1 MMLATAVTVFAAE
14 KTVWEGSEPIS
25 WNTDVA
31 PGTQFETPSGTFT
44 GLSKGDVIK
53 AYTTTTYESPQYVMT
68 YKKGT
73 GWDWTDLETVF
84 SDGVMSYTVADETIA
99 TEIAERGLVFRGQA
113 YTLTKITVETPESG
127 GETAETIIWEGS
139 TALDWGANPG
149 VSVSLEASMFASAKA
164 GDKLKI
170 EGTGTNEYTQ
180 IQVCVNYPWK
190 SSDSYTSLPV
200 NFEITADDLENIK
213 ANGMT
218 IAGQNA
224 TINKVTLVKHEEPEP
239 DPEPVTY
246 PVVVWTG
253 EQVIDW
259 GSNPSTW
266 QTISRNKFA
275 QIKAGDILR
284 IQYKEVKAGAM
295 MGLQYSI
302 PDNWALLPGVEIMS
316 VDGLATRLVLTQD
329 MLDAIKSGDLHIT
342 GIGFTLTKV
351 EALDATTVKTLTC
364 NVPVTGDD
372 WIWNTGETPSF
383 KVNIE
388 NANAEAVMADM
399 TLLITTDKRVE
410 LKTLEISKEIAA
422 GSSDDITLN
431 VDATLAPGFYRA
443 TVIVNDE
450 TIRAFNFGYAP
461 TEIASPA
468 DKQSDFDSFWQSAKD
483 ELASI
488 EASDEPVLTKIDSKS
503 TDKRTV
509 YLVEFKSVSNGDG
522 TPVTVRGYY
531 AEPNDGKKHPVIM
544 HYQGYDSGYRPGGQD
559 ATPWCFNGD
568 GDDLSANYAEFILS
582 TRGQSINNRPAS
594 DRADGIARDFTNEY
608 GDWFAYNFGDK
619 NKYYYR
625 GAYMDVVR
633 AIDFMASR
641 PTSDMTNLFAEGQSQ
656 GGAFTYAA
664 AALSG
669 REFKAIAPGIAFMGD
684 FPDYFELANWPAE
697 VARANQGT
705 MTDAE
710 MFAFL
715 SYFDTKNLATKISDK
730 VAVIATIGVQ
740 DNVCPPHTN
749 IAPYNNLA
757 AGTVK
762 EISFNP
768 ENAHQVADNW
778 YQVYMNY
785 FASKYVEPQP
795 EPQPEPGEKT
805 RTENAQKLF
814 DVLTSLY
821 GNKIISGTTAVV
833 DWNTKEAE
841 QVYQWT
847 NKYPAINTYDFINI
861 HASKDVN
868 PDGWLDYS
876 DISGVKKWASEG
888 GVVSAMWHWQ
898 VKDNAGTGY
907 TCTPGTGDAATSFD
921 ASKVYVDGTAE
932 NTLAKQQLS
941 QICGYLKKMQDA
953 GIPVVWRP
961 FHEAAGNTYD
971 YDGGKAWFWWGAKGA
986 DVYKQL
992 WQWMYNYMV
1001 NEQGLHN
1008 LIWIWTSQTKDG
1020 SWYPG
1025 NDFVDII
1032 GRDIYGGEA
1041 AQQKSDFDHLTAGY
1055 SNMMVTLS
1063 ECGNTGNASQSD
1075 ISAVWEAGA
1084 KWSWF
1089 STWYDTAG
1097 SQLHNTQNWWTN
1109 AFSQDYVVTRDQMK
1123 ELLDF
1128 NIEPDPEPQP
1138 EPGTDTFDENGVA
1151 DLSKIEVQGDKVS
1164 YDPATHTVTTTEG
1177 WTGVQLTVADGEQVS
1192 GKELRI
1198 TFDRA
1203 MKVKCYVK
1211 YMGDTDASVI
1221 MDDAAEILY
1230 FELDNTKKLYQVQVQ
1245 PTEAA
1250 TFAFNEIRVNFESTK
1265 PVVKPLADG
1274 EIRTLFEDEEG
1285 VVMTWNEICQM
1296 NEEWGSILEAGE
1308 YFLVTVKSRTEGSE
1322 WPKVILRDATSTE
1335 AAAVELGNVTSY
1347 PYIVKMVL
1355 TEDVTKQLKNGFRF
1369 SGDGITITKIEITKP
1384 APAKEGDVS
1393 INAMNWMRT
1402 AVYDAESC
1410 MMTTTARW
1418 GQAGWEVGDDRYQD
1432 KTLVIV
1438 NIEPANFPVTLKLEY
1453 VNTDNRTL
1461 GFSVGVSAG
1470 KTQLNLPLPLDTKV
1484 INKVYLTYAE
1494 AASIVL
1500 TDASVVSAANA
1511 RPLTGEEIVTG
1522 IEHLTSDNSEG
1533 ESRYYNLNGQRIQ
1546 TPVKGLYIID
1556 GKKRIQK

>member
-1 MMLATAVTVFAAE
+1 MKKILSLVVMMLATVATVFAAE
-14 KTVWEGSEPIS
+14 NTVWEGNEPIS
-25 WNTDVA
+25 WNPEVA
-31 PGTQFETPSGTFT
+31 PGSQLETPEGIFSN
-44 GLSKGDVIK
+44 LAVGDIVR
-53 AYTTTTYESPQYVMT
+53 AYTTTTYEAPQYVVT
-68 YKKGT
+68 YKAGDD
-73 GWDWTDLETVF
+73 WSWTDLDISVSE
-84 SDGVMSYTVADETIA
+84 GVLSFTVADETMA
-99 TEIAERGLVFRGQA
+99 TEISQRGLIFRGQC
-113 YTLTKITVETPESG
+113 YNLIKITVESAG
-127 GETAETIIWEGS
+127 G
-139 TALDWGANPG
+139 
-149 VSVSLEASMFASAKA
+149 
-164 GDKLKI
+164 GDPL
-170 EGTGTNEYTQ
+170 
-180 IQVCVNYPWK
+180 
-190 SSDSYTSLPV
+190 
-200 NFEITADDLENIK
+200 
-213 ANGMT
+213 
-218 IAGQNA
+218 
-224 TINKVTLVKHEEPEP
+224 
-239 DPEPVTY
+239 PVTY
-246 PVVVWTG
+246 PVELWTG

-259 GSNPSTW
+259 GSSPSTW
-266 QTISRNKFA
+266 QTIGKGKFA
-275 QIKAGDILR
+275 NVKAGDILR
-284 IQYKEVKAGAM
+284 IQYKDVKAGAM

-329 MLDAIKSGDLHIT
+329 MLDAISSGDLHIT

-410 LKTLEISKEIAA
+410 VKTLEISKEIAA

-431 VDATLAPGFYRA
+431 VDATLTPGFYRA
-443 TVIVNDE
+443 TIIVNDE
-450 TIRAFNFGYAP
+450 TVRAFNFGYAP

-503 TDKRTV
+503 TEKRTV
-509 YLVEFKSVSNGDG
+509 YLVEFKSVSDGDG
-522 TPVTVRGYY
+522 QPVTVRGYY

-559 ATPWCFNGD
+559 ATPWCFDGD
-568 GDDLSANYAEFILS
+568 GDEYSGNYAEFILS
-582 TRGQSINNRPAS
+582 TRGQSVNNRPAS
-594 DRADGIARDFTNEY
+594 DRADGITRDFTNNY

-619 NKYYYR
+619 DKYYYR

-633 AIDFMASR
+633 AIDFMATR
-641 PTSDMTNLFAEGQSQ
+641 PTSDMTNLYAEGQSQ

-705 MTDAE
+705 MTDDE

-715 SYFDTKNLATKISDK
+715 SYFDTKNLATLISDK
-730 VAVIATIGVQ
+730 TAVIATIGVQ

-795 EPQPEPGEKT
+795 SEKT

-833 DWNTKEAE
+833 DWNTNQAE

-861 HASKDVN
+861 HASRDVN
-868 PDGWLDYS
+868 PEGWLDYS

-888 GVVSAMWHWQ
+888 GVVSAIWHWQ
-898 VKDNAGTGY
+898 VKNNAGTGY

-921 ASKVYVDGTAE
+921 ASKIYVDGSAE
-932 NTLAKQQLS
+932 NILAKQQLS
-941 QICGYLKKMQDA
+941 QICGYLKKMQAA
-953 GIPVVWRP
+953 GIPVIWRP
-961 FHEAAGNTYD
+961 LHEAAGNTCEF
-971 YDGGKAWFWWGAKGA
+971 DGGTAWFWWGAKGA

-1001 NEQGLHN
+1001 NEQGLYN
-1008 LIWIWTSQTKDG
+1008 LIWVWTSQTKDS

-1025 NDFVDII
+1025 DDYVDII
-1032 GRDIYGGEA
+1032 GRDIYSGEA
-1041 AQQKSDFDHLTAGY
+1041 AQHKSNFDHLSAGY
-1055 SNMMVTLS
+1055 TNMMVALS
-1063 ECGNTGNASQSD
+1063 ECGNTNDASQSD
-1075 ISAVWEAGA
+1075 ISAVWDAGA

-1089 STWYDTAG
+1089 STWYDTAN
-1097 SQLHNTQNWWTN
+1097 SNLHNTQSWWTN

-1123 ELLDF
+1123 ELLDL
-1128 NIEPDPEPQP
+1128 NIKPDPEPQP
-1138 EPGTDTFDENGVA
+1138 ATNTFNENGVA
-1151 DLSKIEVQGDKVS
+1151 DLSKIEVQGDKVT
-1164 YDPATHTVTTTEG
+1164 YDPETHTVTTTEG
-1177 WTGVQLTVADGEQVS
+1177 WTGVQLTVADGEKVS

-1198 TFDRA
+1198 TFDRDIA
-1203 MKVKCYVK
+1203 VKCYVK
-1211 YMGDTDASVI
+1211 YTDETDAEVI
-1221 MDDAAEILY
+1221 SKAEQILY
-1230 FELDNTKKLYQVQVQ
+1230 FDLDETKNVYQIQIQ

-1250 TFAFNEIRVNFESTK
+1250 TFVINEIVVNKESTK
-1265 PVVKPLADG
+1265 PVLKPLEEG
-1274 EIRTLFEDEEG
+1274 ETRTLFEDAEG
-1285 VVMTWNEICQM
+1285 VVMAWNEICQK
-1296 NEEWGSILEAGE
+1296 EEDWGAILESGE
-1308 YFLVTVKSRTEGSE
+1308 VFYVTVKERTEGSE
-1322 WPKVILRDATSTE
+1322 WPKVILRNSNSE
-1335 AAAVELGNVTSY
+1335 EVSAVELGDVENY
-1347 PYIVKMVL
+1347 PYIVKIKL
-1355 TEDVTKQLKNGFRF
+1355 TDEIVEQLRSGFRF
-1369 SGDGITITKIEITKP
+1369 SGDGITITKIEISKP
-1384 APAKEGDVS
+1384 AAAKEGDVS
-1393 INAMNWMRT
+1393 IEAMNWFRNG
-1402 AVYDAESC
+1402 VYDAETRTA
-1410 MMTTTARW
+1410 TTTARW
-1418 GQAGWEVGDDRYQD
+1418 GQTGWSVGDTRYD
-1432 KTLVIV
+1432 GMTLVIV
-1438 NIEPANFPVTLKLEY
+1438 NIEPTDFPVTLKMEY
-1453 VNTDNRTL
+1453 DNTEGIALATST
-1461 GFSVGVSAG
+1461 GIAEG
-1470 KTQLNLPLPLDTKV
+1470 KTQINLPLPLDTKAV
-1484 INKVYLTYAE
+1484 KKIYLTWAE
-1494 AASIVL
+1494 PGEVTL
-1500 TDASVVSAANA
+1500 TDASLIAAANA
-1511 RPLTGEEIVTG
+1511 RPLTGLADDTDG
-1522 IEHLTSDNSEG
+1522 ILSIENSELRM
-1533 ESRYYNLNGQRIQ
+1533 ENSYNLAGQR
-1546 TPVKGLYIID
+1546 VGDDYKGMVIKN
-1556 GKKRIQK
+1556 GKKIMVK

>member
-1 MMLATAVTVFAAE
+1 MKKIISLMIVLLATVVTTFAAE
-14 KTVWEGSEPIS
+14 TTLWEDTYADGIELNNSTVS
-25 WNTDVA
+25 
-31 PGTQFETPSGTFT
+31 TF
-44 GLSKGDVIK
+44 
-53 AYTTTTYESPQYVMT
+53 
-68 YKKGT
+68 
-73 GWDWTDLETVF
+73 
-84 SDGVMSYTVADETIA
+84 
-99 TEIAERGLVFRGQA
+99 
-113 YTLTKITVETPESG
+113 
-127 GETAETIIWEGS
+127 
-139 TALDWGANPG
+139 
-149 VSVSLEASMFASAKA
+149 KA
-164 GDKLKI
+164 GDVLRIYATVPEGGANFKI
-170 EGTGTNEYTQ
+170 VYKGDANGWAETTIPSMDTQ
-180 IQVCVNYPWK
+180 WPWINGG
-190 SSDSYTSLPV
+190 DTFYDVT
-200 NFEITADDLENIK
+200 FTETDITAFSGMNIYIYKGENS
-213 ANGMT
+213 T
-218 IAGQNA
+218 I
-224 TINKVTLVKHEEPEP
+224 TKVTLITKDDEPEPTLEGTVIYNDGDVVMGTAWDKYIQLAASNFTALNPGAVIRVYIKDVLDDVQAIFQDGEWQNMEGVDAVYPAATDAYYELTTPKAVLDIVKEKGLIIKGKNFTAYAVTITAEGTPEDDP
-239 DPEPVTY
+239 DPEPATPVFDEDGVADLSKIEVQDAEKVSYDAETHTVTTTAG
-246 PVVVWTG
+246 WTG
-253 EQVIDW
+253 VQLTVTDGEEVS
-259 GSNPSTW
+259 G
-266 QTISRNKFA
+266 KE
-275 QIKAGDILR
+275 LR
-284 IQYKEVKAGAM
+284 ITFDRAMKVKC
-295 MGLQYSI
+295 Y
-302 PDNWALLPGVEIMS
+302 
-316 VDGLATRLVLTQD
+316 
-329 MLDAIKSGDLHIT
+329 
-342 GIGFTLTKV
+342 
-351 EALDATTVKTLTC
+351 VKY
-364 NVPVTGDD
+364 
-372 WIWNTGETPSF
+372 
-383 KVNIE
+383 
-388 NANAEAVMADM
+388 M
-399 TLLITTDKRVE
+399 
-410 LKTLEISKEIAA
+410 
-422 GSSDDITLN
+422 
-431 VDATLAPGFYRA
+431 
-443 TVIVNDE
+443 DE
-450 TIRAFNFGYAP
+450 TD
-461 TEIASPA
+461 A
-468 DKQSDFDSFWQSAKD
+468 D
-483 ELASI
+483 
-488 EASDEPVLTKIDSKS
+488 
-503 TDKRTV
+503 
-509 YLVEFKSVSNGDG
+509 
-522 TPVTVRGYY
+522 
-531 AEPNDGKKHPVIM
+531 VIM
-544 HYQGYDSGYRPGGQD
+544 DD
-559 ATPWCFNGD
+559 A
-568 GDDLSANYAEFILS
+568 AEIL
-582 TRGQSINNRPAS
+582 
-594 DRADGIARDFTNEY
+594 
-608 GDWFAYNFGDK
+608 
-619 NKYYYR
+619 
-625 GAYMDVVR
+625 
-633 AIDFMASR
+633 
-641 PTSDMTNLFAEGQSQ
+641 
-656 GGAFTYAA
+656 
-664 AALSG
+664 
-669 REFKAIAPGIAFMGD
+669 
-684 FPDYFELANWPAE
+684 YFELDETKKLYQVQVQP
-697 VARANQGT
+697 
-705 MTDAE
+705 TDAAT
-710 MFAFL
+710 FAFQE
-715 SYFDTKNLATKISDK
+715 IK
-730 VAVIATIGVQ
+730 VNQEST
-740 DNVCPPHTN
+740 
-749 IAPYNNLA
+749 
-757 AGTVK
+757 
-762 EISFNP
+762 E
-768 ENAHQVADNW
+768 
-778 YQVYMNY
+778 
-785 FASKYVEPQP
+785 P

-868 PDGWLDYS
+868 PEGWLDYS

-1008 LIWIWTSQTKDG
+1008 LIWVWTSQTKDG
-1020 SWYPG
+1020 IWYPG
-1025 NDFVDII
+1025 NDYVDII

-1041 AQQKSDFDHLTAGY
+1041 AQQKSDFDHLTAAY
-1055 SNMMVTLS
+1055 SHTLVALS
-1063 ECGNTGNASQSD
+1063 ECGNTDNASQSD
-1075 ISAVWEAGA
+1075 ISTVWEAGG

-1089 STWYDTAG
+1089 STWYDIAG

-1123 ELLDF
+1123 ELLNF
-1128 NIEPDPEPQP
+1128 NIQPDPEPQP

-1250 TFAFNEIRVNFESTK
+1250 TFAFNEIRVNSESTK

-1274 EIRTLFEDEEG
+1274 EIRTLFENEEG

-1453 VNTDNRTL
+1453 VNTDDRTL

-1522 IEHLTSDNSEG
+1522 IKHLTSDNSEG

-1546 TPVKGLYIID
+1546 TPVKGVYIID

>member
-1 MMLATAVTVFAAE
+1 
-14 KTVWEGSEPIS
+14 
-25 WNTDVA
+25 
-31 PGTQFETPSGTFT
+31 
-44 GLSKGDVIK
+44 
-53 AYTTTTYESPQYVMT
+53 
-68 YKKGT
+68 
-73 GWDWTDLETVF
+73 
-84 SDGVMSYTVADETIA
+84 
-99 TEIAERGLVFRGQA
+99 
-113 YTLTKITVETPESG
+113 
-127 GETAETIIWEGS
+127 
-139 TALDWGANPG
+139 
-149 VSVSLEASMFASAKA
+149 
-164 GDKLKI
+164 
-170 EGTGTNEYTQ
+170 
-180 IQVCVNYPWK
+180 
-190 SSDSYTSLPV
+190 
-200 NFEITADDLENIK
+200 
-213 ANGMT
+213 
-218 IAGQNA
+218 
-224 TINKVTLVKHEEPEP
+224 
-239 DPEPVTY
+239 
-246 PVVVWTG
+246 
-253 EQVIDW
+253 
-259 GSNPSTW
+259 
-266 QTISRNKFA
+266 
-275 QIKAGDILR
+275 
-284 IQYKEVKAGAM
+284 
-295 MGLQYSI
+295 
-302 PDNWALLPGVEIMS
+302 
-316 VDGLATRLVLTQD
+316 
-329 MLDAIKSGDLHIT
+329 
-342 GIGFTLTKV
+342 
-351 EALDATTVKTLTC
+351 
-364 NVPVTGDD
+364 
-372 WIWNTGETPSF
+372 
-383 KVNIE
+383 
-388 NANAEAVMADM
+388 
-399 TLLITTDKRVE
+399 
-410 LKTLEISKEIAA
+410 
-422 GSSDDITLN
+422 
-431 VDATLAPGFYRA
+431 
-443 TVIVNDE
+443 
-450 TIRAFNFGYAP
+450 
-461 TEIASPA
+461 
-468 DKQSDFDSFWQSAKD
+468 
-483 ELASI
+483 
-488 EASDEPVLTKIDSKS
+488 
-503 TDKRTV
+503 
-509 YLVEFKSVSNGDG
+509 
-522 TPVTVRGYY
+522 
-531 AEPNDGKKHPVIM
+531 
-544 HYQGYDSGYRPGGQD
+544 
-559 ATPWCFNGD
+559 
-568 GDDLSANYAEFILS
+568 
-582 TRGQSINNRPAS
+582 
-594 DRADGIARDFTNEY
+594 
-608 GDWFAYNFGDK
+608 
-619 NKYYYR
+619 
-625 GAYMDVVR
+625 
-633 AIDFMASR
+633 
-641 PTSDMTNLFAEGQSQ
+641 MTNLFAEGQSQ

-795 EPQPEPGEKT
+795 EPEPEPETPVFNEDGIADLSKIEVQDAEKVTYDVETHTVTTTAGWTGVQLTVIDGEEVSGKELRITFDRAIKVKCYVKYMDETDADVIMDDAAEILYFELDETKKLYQVQVQPTDAATFAFQEIKVNQESTKPEPEPEPGEKT

-953 GIPVVWRP
+953 GIPVIWRP

-971 YDGGKAWFWWGAKGA
+971 YDGGKAWFWWGAQGA

-1250 TFAFNEIRVNFESTK
+1250 TFAFNEIRVNSESTK

-1355 TEDVTKQLKNGFRF
+1355 TEDMTKQLKNGFRF